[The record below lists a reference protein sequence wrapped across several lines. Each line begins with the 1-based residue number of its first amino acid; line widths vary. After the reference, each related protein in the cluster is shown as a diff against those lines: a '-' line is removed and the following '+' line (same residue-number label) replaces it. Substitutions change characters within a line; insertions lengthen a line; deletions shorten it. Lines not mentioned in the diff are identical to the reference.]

1 MADDVIKQMELRRL
15 DYIEQLRELDVNAGM
30 TLANAIVDVETTY
43 EKTKAADLSN
53 ATKRRSRVD
62 EYLLH
67 DEEHAKMLLS
77 IASMKRTIAIANI
90 EIDAEKRAFVMQYGR
105 V

>member
-1 MADDVIKQMELRRL
+1 MSDKIKQMELRRL
-15 DYIEQLRELDVNAGM
+15 DDIEHLRELEVNAGT
-30 TLANAIVDVETTY
+30 TLANAIADVESTY
-43 EKTKAADLSN
+43 EKTKSVDLSN

-62 EYLLH
+62 EYLSH
-67 DEEHAKMLLS
+67 DKDYTETLLS